1 MGHWYI
7 VQTNPQNERKATG
20 ELRRAGIRVYL
31 PQSASETIHKR
42 TKERVVRRRV
52 LMAGYVFVRFPDRQ
66 LDARGVPPF
75 ILARSCQGVKGLLTA
90 ADDRGEWVPF
100 PVPDSIIAGFMRR
113 QRRGEFGK
121 PTVENNAARMERMR
135 SKYKRGAHAVVAD
148 GPFTSFHAEIM
159 KLLDNGTVEAEI
171 SIMGRKT
178 KVRFDKPENE
188 LRIAA

>member
-31 PQSASETIHKR
+31 PQTASETVHKR

-52 LMAGYVFVRFPDRQ
+52 LMAGYLFIRFPDGQ
-66 LDARGVPPF
+66 LDGRGVPPF

-90 ADDRGEWVPF
+90 ADDRGEWAPF
-100 PVPDSIIAGFMRR
+100 PVPDRIIAGLMRR
-113 QRRGEFGK
+113 QRRGDFGK
-121 PTVENNAARMERMR
+121 PAVENDAARMVRLR
-135 SKYKRGAHAVVAD
+135 GKYKPGAKAVVAD
-148 GPFTSFHAEIM
+148 GPFASFNAEIM
-159 KLLDNGTVEAEI
+159 KLLDNGTVEAEVTI
-171 SIMGRKT
+171 FQRKT
-178 KVRFDKPENE
+178 KVRFEKPENE